1 MQKSV
6 LQYEVIQGVVSRLQ
20 KQHTHVHYSENVKQ
34 EQRLTG
40 TVAVIQ
46 AVTEQA
52 GAVLSAQAATDE
64 GDPVEGFAMEVA
76 GHHVHGSFWK
86 STFQDGD
93 NVQVVGKFQ
102 NGVFHAIAVTKPE
115 ERMIWMQPHCERGT
129 EATRKSVLENAS
141 IGSAGFYLL
150 ALAVAWLLN
159 QPYGFWLMIASCVVV
174 LIWGVMVLWSW
185 KDYMAF
191 GRKMNAV
198 GSALGL
204 PEPERID
211 FFKSTRQ
218 AKANGKPDLP
228 MGVYYY

>member
-6 LQYEVIQGVVSRLQ
+6 LQYQVIQGIVSRLQ
-20 KQHTHVHYSENVKQ
+20 KQHTHVHYLENVKQ
-34 EQRLTG
+34 EQRLAG

-46 AVTEQA
+46 AATGQA

-76 GHHVHGSFWK
+76 GHPVHGSFWK
-86 STFQDGD
+86 TTFQDGD

-115 ERMIWMQPHCERGT
+115 ERMIWMQPHAERGT
-129 EATRKSVLENAS
+129 KASARSIMKKAS
-141 IGSAGFYLL
+141 ISSLL
-150 ALAVAWLLN
+150 LFVIAPVLAWLMN
-159 QPYGFWLMIASCVVV
+159 EPIGLMLMMAIIGCS
-174 LIWGVMVLWSW
+174 LIWVVMVLWSW
-185 KDYMAF
+185 SDFMCFAHQ
-191 GRKMNAV
+191 MNNV
-198 GSALGL
+198 GTALGM
-204 PEPERID
+204 PEPENID
-211 FFKSTRQ
+211 LFKSTRQ